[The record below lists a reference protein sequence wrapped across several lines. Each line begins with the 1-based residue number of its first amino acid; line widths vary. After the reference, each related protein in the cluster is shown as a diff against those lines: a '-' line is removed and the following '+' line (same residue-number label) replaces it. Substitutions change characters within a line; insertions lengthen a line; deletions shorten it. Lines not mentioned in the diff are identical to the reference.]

1 MRLTAS
7 QKSEKLFWNIPKNV
21 LNSSDN
27 KKILLTARHVR
38 LDSGHY
44 ATKYHNGTSLEFPA
58 RNSEKNFIMSHEAE
72 VLIKF
77 NDDL

>member
-1 MRLTAS
+1 MQLKIR
-7 QKSEKLFWNIPKNV
+7 INV
-21 LNSSDN
+21 ID
-27 KKILLTARHVR
+27 
-38 LDSGHY
+38 
-44 ATKYHNGTSLEFPA
+44 GTSLEFPA